1 MKARIL
7 LPLFAALVFSGTARS
22 QNPEQPR
29 PDGPAPDR
37 ASPERLKHKVEDLKR
52 EGKPEEAERLEHKAK
67 ELMERH
73 REGAPRENKAGGNPE
88 ARREAPKAERREEP
102 RREEVRREVPPNPAP
117 ARHEAPGQARKEG
130 AFQGGPIADRIKGR
144 MEQLRRDG
152 KGEQAENFAKHAREM
167 WEQRR
172 GNAQGKGGAESHGDK
187 PAVSPGERA
196 GHLAEAAKHLRAA
209 GINVPPEMLEKLG
222 QRAGAQGG
230 NHPWF
235 SHRSPQ
241 SPGDHAA
248 RPQFPPKD
256 GAAPNAGSHF
266 DAMRKHFAGRSERP
280 ASPPVP
286 NPAPGA
292 GSPGQHPFPPM
303 TGPAPGG
310 SRVDAM
316 HSRSGVMPQR
326 PSFSHPANPAPG
338 AGAPSDSVQNQIRAL
353 AQQVQELRSMLQ
365 QQRGGMPNPGPQGGA
380 LHRQNPGEHHDNPG
394 RPHAEGRPQNPPGH
408 PVIPGDRP
416 RGDAPQR
423 P

>member
-22 QNPEQPR
+22 QNSEQPR

-37 ASPERLKHKVEDLKR
+37 PSPERLKHKVEDLKR
-52 EGKPEEAERLEHKAK
+52 EGKQEEAERLEHKAK

-73 REGAPRENKAGGNPE
+73 REDAPRENKAGGNPE

-102 RREEVRREVPPNPAP
+102 RREEVRRETPPNPAP
-117 ARHEAPGQARKEG
+117 ARHEAPGEARKEG

-144 MEQLRRDG
+144 MEQMRRDG

-167 WEQRR
+167 WEKRR
-172 GNAQGKGGAESHGDK
+172 GNSEGKGGSRAHGDK
-187 PAVSPGERA
+187 PAVSPGDRA

-222 QRAGAQGG
+222 QRAGAQAG

-256 GAAPNAGSHF
+256 GAAPG
-266 DAMRKHFAGRSERP
+266 
-280 ASPPVP
+280 AS
-286 NPAPGA
+286 
-292 GSPGQHPFPPM
+292 
-303 TGPAPGG
+303 

-316 HSRSGVMPQR
+316 HSRPGVMPQR
-326 PSFSHPANPAPG
+326 PAFLRPANLAPG

-353 AQQVQELRSMLQ
+353 SQQVQELRSMLQ

-380 LHRQNPGEHHDNPG
+380 VHRPNPGEHHDNPG
-394 RPHAEGRPQNPPGH
+394 RPHAEGRPPGH
-408 PVIPGDRP
+408 PPIPGDDRP

>member
-22 QNPEQPR
+22 QNPDQSR
-29 PDGPAPDR
+29 PDSPAPDR
-37 ASPERLKHKVEDLKR
+37 PSPERLKHKVEDLKR
-52 EGKPEEAERLEHKAK
+52 EGKREDAERLEHKAN
-67 ELMERH
+67 ELMERQ
-73 REGAPRENKAGGNPE
+73 REGERRENKAGGNPE

-102 RREEVRREVPPNPAP
+102 RREEVRRETPPNPAP

-167 WEQRR
+167 WEKHR
-172 GNAQGKGGAESHGDK
+172 GNPQGKGGAESHGDK
-187 PAVSPGERA
+187 PAVSTGERA

-222 QRAGAQGG
+222 QRAGAQAG

-256 GAAPNAGSHF
+256 G
-266 DAMRKHFAGRSERP
+266 
-280 ASPPVP
+280 
-286 NPAPGA
+286 
-292 GSPGQHPFPPM
+292 
-303 TGPAPGG
+303 PAPGG

-316 HSRSGVMPQR
+316 HSRSGGMPQR
-326 PSFSHPANPAPG
+326 PAFSHPANPAPG
-338 AGAPSDSVQNQIRAL
+338 AGTPSDSVQNQIRAL
-353 AQQVQELRSMLQ
+353 AQQVQELRAMLQ
-365 QQRGGMPNPGPQGGA
+365 QQHGGMPNPGPQGG
-380 LHRQNPGEHHDNPG
+380 G
-394 RPHAEGRPQNPPGH
+394 RPHAEGRPQNPPGN
-408 PVIPGDRP
+408 PAIPGDRP
-416 RGDAPQR
+416 RGDAPQPR
-423 P
+423 